1 MLENINNIENWQ
13 WEMFENI
20 ENMRNFGPS
29 SSMGGTLMVPKISDR
44 PTNVGAL
51 AKPRPIPPSGLLE
64 HYIESCPIIISH
76 GWQTRGRLGMIELVL
91 YKLVHFLPG
100 FGRKRCP
107 G

>member
-1 MLENINNIENWQ
+1 MKKWEVLENINNIENWQ

-51 AKPRPIPPSGLLE
+51 AKPRPIPLQDSSN
-64 HYIESCPIIISH
+64 ITSSRA
-76 GWQTRGRLGMIELVL
+76 Q
-91 YKLVHFLPG
+91 
-100 FGRKRCP
+100 
-107 G
+107 